1 MASEAPTSRPLSALD
16 AVRSR
21 RSVRAF
27 TAEPVP
33 RAVVEDILAA
43 ASRAPSGSNIQPWK
57 VHAVAGAAREALSAE
72 LRAAHFDPADTQ
84 AGAEYTYYPTQWF
97 EPYLG
102 RRRKIGWDLY
112 GLLGIAKGDRAAM
125 AEQHARNYDFFG
137 APVGLFFTMDR
148 RMEQGSWLDV
158 GMFMENVMVAA
169 RGFGLDTCPQA
180 AFITYHRI
188 VRRHLDIPDTDILL
202 SGMALGHADPDAPE
216 NRLET
221 ERAPVADFTRFH
233 GF

>member
-1 MASEAPTSRPLSALD
+1 MASEESFSRPLSALE

-33 RAVVEDILAA
+33 RAVVEEILAA

-57 VHAVAGAAREALSAE
+57 VHAVAGTAREALSAE

-169 RGFGLDTCPQA
+169 RGLGLDTCPQA
-180 AFITYHRI
+180 AFITHHRI

-221 ERAPVADFTRFH
+221 ERAPVSAFTRFH
-233 GF
+233 GI

>member
-1 MASEAPTSRPLSALD
+1 MASEESFSRPLSALE

-33 RAVVEDILAA
+33 RAVVEEILAA

-57 VHAVAGAAREALSAE
+57 VHAVAGTAREALSAE
-72 LRAAHFDPADTQ
+72 LRAAHFDPADDQ

-125 AEQHARNYDFFG
+125 ERQHARNYDFFG
-137 APVGLFFTMDR
+137 APVGLFFTIDR
-148 RMEQGSWLDV
+148 RMGPAQWIDLGIVMQTVALLAIEHGLASCLQAAWAKFPTTIAEALQLGEHERVLT
-158 GMFMENVMVAA
+158 GMSLGYEDTEHPVNTLRATRV
-169 RGFGLDTCPQA
+169 GLDDVVT
-180 AFITYHRI
+180 FHR
-188 VRRHLDIPDTDILL
+188 
-202 SGMALGHADPDAPE
+202 
-216 NRLET
+216 
-221 ERAPVADFTRFH
+221 
-233 GF
+233 

>member
-1 MASEAPTSRPLSALD
+1 MASEEFFSRPLSALE

-27 TAEPVP
+27 TAETVP
-33 RAVVEDILAA
+33 RAVVEEILEAA
-43 ASRAPSGSNIQPWK
+43 GRAPSGSNIQPWK
-57 VHAVAGAAREALSAE
+57 VHAVAGAAREALSAD
-72 LRAAHFDPADTQ
+72 LRAAHFDPADAQ

-97 EPYLG
+97 EPYLA

-112 GLLGIAKGDRAAM
+112 GLLGIAKNDRAAM
-125 AEQHARNYDFFG
+125 ARQHARNYDFFG

-202 SGMALGHADPDAPE
+202 SGMALGHADPNAPE